1 MNWITQKHQ
10 VLNTTV
16 KGLSIWKKALL
27 FLVIGVSSYYAIT
40 NVIIGYKET
49 ELRNFVRV
57 ASEGEG
63 SYVTLAIVSDS
74 SMPVGTPAIMD
85 GGSMQFTRS
94 AVLRF
99 PINELKAI
107 SAHEMAHVTS
117 TSTKFYGGVSNW
129 FSSDWASRKSE
140 MAADSAAVL
149 ILEKNGLTR
158 ADLEAALIRVYESN
172 AAKGLAPMG
181 THPQLADRLNNI
193 RSR

>member
-1 MNWITQKHQ
+1 MNWFTTKFQA
-10 VLNTTV
+10 LNTAV
-16 KGLSIWKKALL
+16 RGLSLWKKALL
-27 FLVIGVSSYYAIT
+27 FLVIGVSSYYAINST
-40 NVIIGYKET
+40 ILGYKEA
-49 ELRNFVRV
+49 ELRNFVRM

-63 SYVTLAIVSDS
+63 SYVTLTIVSDGS
-74 SMPVGTPAIMD
+74 LPEGTPAVME
-85 GGSMQFTRS
+85 GASMQFSRT
-94 AVLRF
+94 AVLKF
-99 PINELKAI
+99 PMRELKAVA
-107 SAHEMAHVTS
+107 AHEMAHVTS